1 MVWCTVNIEEQ
12 YKCLNFSA
20 AIRDD
25 AYLFRFEPYYHV
37 SCRQVHSIDLFL
49 IMNSF
54 GVLIKNMLQT
64 SNKKDCMTLLD
75 QEIADITSLDAGDVF
90 LGGRY
95 HSLLPIL
102 QEVYPGK

>member
-1 MVWCTVNIEEQ
+1 
-12 YKCLNFSA
+12 
-20 AIRDD
+20 
-25 AYLFRFEPYYHV
+25 
-37 SCRQVHSIDLFL
+37 
-49 IMNSF
+49 
-54 GVLIKNMLQT
+54 
-64 SNKKDCMTLLD
+64 MTLLD